1 MEGNTVVDPCEE
13 PRVPIYRYACPDCDI
28 LVEELRPM
36 RFIDAR
42 VECPICH
49 TLCVQEIAPV
59 NVIGRTTA
67 AVEPQDDAVPHP
79 FDPTCS
85 CCLRRAAG

>member
-1 MEGNTVVDPCEE
+1 M
-13 PRVPIYRYACPDCDI
+13 PIYRYACPECDI
-28 LVEELRPM
+28 FVEELRPM
-36 RFIDAR
+36 RFNDAR

-49 TLCVQEIAPV
+49 TLCVQAIAPV
-59 NVIGRTTA
+59 NVIGRATVA
-67 AVEPQDDAVPHP
+67 ASVPDEENPAPHP

>member
-1 MEGNTVVDPCEE
+1 
-13 PRVPIYRYACPDCDI
+13 
-28 LVEELRPM
+28 M
-36 RFIDAR
+36 RFSDAR

-59 NVIGRTTA
+59 DVIGRAMAT
-67 AVEPQDDAVPHP
+67 EPESDGDQLAPHP

>member
-1 MEGNTVVDPCEE
+1 MPM
-13 PRVPIYRYACPDCDI
+13 YRYACPECDI
-28 LVEELRPM
+28 FVEHLRPM
-36 RFIDAR
+36 RFSDAR
-42 VECPICH
+42 VECPVCH

-59 NVIGRTTA
+59 NVIGRA
-67 AVEPQDDAVPHP
+67 ADPESDEPAPHP

>member
-1 MEGNTVVDPCEE
+1 M
-13 PRVPIYRYACPDCDI
+13 PIYRYACPECDI
-28 LVEELRPM
+28 FVEERRPM
-36 RFIDAR
+36 RFNDAR

-49 TLCVQEIAPV
+49 TLCVQAIASV
-59 NVIGRTTA
+59 NVIGRATA
-67 AVEPQDDAVPHP
+67 AANVSDADEPAPHA

>member
-1 MEGNTVVDPCEE
+1 M
-13 PRVPIYRYACPDCDI
+13 PIYRYACPECDI

-36 RFIDAR
+36 RFSDAN
-42 VECPICH
+42 VECPVCH

-59 NVIGRTTA
+59 NVIGRA
-67 AVEPQDDAVPHP
+67 ADPDGVADELAPHP

>member
-1 MEGNTVVDPCEE
+1 M
-13 PRVPIYRYACPDCDI
+13 PIYRYACPACDI

-36 RFIDAR
+36 RFRDAR

-59 NVIGRTTA
+59 NVTGRATQT
-67 AVEPQDDAVPHP
+67 EDDPAPHP
-79 FDPTCS
+79 FDPGCS

>member
-1 MEGNTVVDPCEE
+1 M
-13 PRVPIYRYACPDCDI
+13 PIYRYTCPACDI
-28 LVEELRPM
+28 FVEELRPM
-36 RFIDAR
+36 RFSDAR

-49 TLCVQEIAPV
+49 TLCVQAIAQV
-59 NVIGRTTA
+59 NVIGRATVDRA
-67 AVEPQDDAVPHP
+67 DDGDPAPHA